1 MAIHRVSLKPGRW
14 RITGAGLIAIALGWL
29 LLTAGPASAQ
39 PGVAWSLTLG
49 GSGDDFAHAVI
60 ETSDGGFL
68 VAGETGSSGAG
79 GQDVWLVKLGPE
91 GGREWDRTFGGP
103 EDDVGYDVRQS
114 GDGGYIIAAETHS
127 FGAGSAAK
135 SDYWLI
141 KTDSM
146 GNMEWQ
152 RAFGNLELPGS
163 LDFATNDV
171 PQTVKQTADL
181 GYIIAGSTRDRR
193 QEDVWLVKT
202 DSSGEPEWSSQLG
215 GRGDDRAYEILQTG
229 DGGFVAAGKT
239 ESFGAGG
246 SDFWLVKTGPS
257 GETEWARTY
266 GGKYNDE
273 ARGLV
278 ATLDGGYA
286 LGGFSWSFG
295 AGLSDYW
302 LVKTDGA
309 GDLKWDRTF
318 GGVPRDAAHGL
329 EQAPDGGLVLAGW
342 SESFAGGDG
351 VWLVKTDL
359 FGNRR
364 WDKAYGGSSGARSVV
379 GTDGGGYVVAGW
391 TGPLEGVRDIWVM
404 RTAGEGPETQ
414 ERRGPV
420 AVLVN
425 EGNAPITA
433 AAVGFNA
440 PGSTGPNPFHFN
452 GLPLGDGNP
461 LPPGSLACTNPLE
474 GIESG
479 SRLITDQMRSLDRVF
494 IDELTSSL
502 ASLGV
507 IINSTR
513 FSFEFL
519 TGEFQTGEF
528 QTGESQTGES
538 QTDANEEERVA
549 GAYSIVSESP
559 CEPARASLGPPAPT
573 GLRATGSRTG
583 SGAVELAWTDRP
595 EAEVESYR
603 VYVSPNE
610 TGPYVR
616 TGPETLAS
624 RYTDTGLIDG
634 VPYYY
639 AVTAV
644 DSSGRETPMS
654 RVAKGTPLD
663 LTPPAPPSG
672 LTVLSLDRE
681 SGVAGLAWS
690 TSPEGDIRGY
700 KVYRSL
706 NEGPWTPITVVG
718 QGQVYTDR
726 TVPAEDQVTY
736 VVTAYDRAG
745 NESLQSNIAPPELD
759 FFGTIADVQ
768 PDGGVD
774 GSLVIDT
781 IRGRVQIRAD
791 AATSIQLPQNSDA
804 SLSDLAPG
812 DVVAVSLHSSMDRAL
827 ADVVRLISGVTVNR
841 HVSGVV
847 TYVSSTA
854 LVVRALGPSLETI
867 TFQLLPS
874 VQVNYHHGMTHLA
887 PGAFVIISVVADPGT
902 GAISPLAKEVNV
914 APVPRETSDGQQPPA
929 STVTSVIRGVFL
941 GIDSN
946 TGDMI
951 LSDTTVALDFD
962 TEIAEGLGAG
972 DEIRIEAIV
981 KPGGVVLARRVEKV
995 QVGPAPS
1002 EQMLLEGAF
1011 LGFGLSNN
1019 QWIVGGIPLTVDHR
1033 TLTDG
1038 LPEPGQSVR
1047 VKALLQADGR
1057 LLARETRIQPGRP
1070 GIEMEAHRL
1079 MMEGTLSPVSGDGDW
1094 RVSGLPLTVGPTTRL
1109 EGALSVGGRIA
1120 VEATYRGGRLLAQR
1134 VHSVEGGQTGG
1145 VKWVTV
1151 RGIVDAVQD
1160 GGPLVVN
1167 GVSVTLSLLTEMPFA
1182 PEAGDAVEIRALI
1195 NSSGDLIADQVNLQE
1210 GETGETR
1217 AYLVDVYGVIGGPK
1231 EDGGLTINGLPLSLS
1246 PLSQVGGG
1254 LEPGSNVRV
1263 LGVLQSAGEIL
1274 VREVLDQR
1282 RRIGL
1287 SETSARL
1294 RGLVPIVSYDSQDN
1308 VVSFVVAGIKVTMDD
1323 LTRSDVE
1330 PAAGTEVSVSS
1341 VVKDGVFLAV
1351 AIEPHAAGVDEQ
1363 SPAASLEG
1371 KVQSVDRDSEGV
1383 ATAIAIGGLKV
1394 TIGPESIVHGRLVA
1408 GIAVRLVISV
1418 SGGLATA
1425 AEVWSEDG
1433 GSDQEQLAK
1442 FKIEGHIE
1450 QVHRNEAGDVV
1461 GITVDGDE
1469 LTIEPLTVIQAPLAT
1484 GTPVVV
1490 EGVVHEGRL
1499 LAATIAPGTGEQP
1512 EE

>member
-1 MAIHRVSLKPGRW
+1 MAIHRISLKLGRLS
-14 RITGAGLIAIALGWL
+14 IGAAGLMALAVGWL

-39 PGVAWSLTLG
+39 PDVAWSLTLG

-103 EDDVGYDVRQS
+103 EDDVGYDVQQS

-146 GNMEWQ
+146 GHMEWQ
-152 RAFGNLELPGS
+152 RTFGNLELPGS
-163 LDFATNDV
+163 LDVATNDV

-181 GYIIAGSTRDRR
+181 GYIMAGFTRDRR

-359 FGNRR
+359 FGNLR
-364 WDKAYGGSSGARSVV
+364 WEKAYGGSSGARSVV
-379 GTDGGGYVVAGW
+379 RTDGGGYVVAGW

-404 RTAGEGPETQ
+404 RTSGDGPETQ

-425 EGNAPITA
+425 EGTAPITA

-452 GLPLGDGNP
+452 GLPLGNGNP

-502 ASLGV
+502 ESLGV
-507 IINSTR
+507 VINSSR

-519 TGEFQTGEF
+519 TGEFE
-528 QTGESQTGES
+528 
-538 QTDANEEERVA
+538 TDGSEEERVA

-559 CEPARASLGPPAPT
+559 CEPVRASLGPPAPT

-583 SGAVELAWTDRP
+583 SGAVELAWVDRQ
-595 EAEVESYR
+595 EAEAEGYR

-624 RYTDTGLIDG
+624 RYTDTGLING
-634 VPYYY
+634 VSYYY

-644 DSSGRETPMS
+644 DSAGRETPMS
-654 RVAKGTPLD
+654 RVVKGTPLD
-663 LTPPAPPSG
+663 LTPPAPPTG

-690 TSPEGDIRGY
+690 TSPEEDIRGY

-726 TVPAEDQVTY
+726 TVPAEGRVTY

-781 IRGRVQIRAD
+781 IRGRVQIRAN

-812 DVVAVSLHSSMDRAL
+812 DVVAVSLHSSMDGAL

-902 GAISPLAKEVNV
+902 GAISPLANEVNV

-951 LSDTTVALDFD
+951 LSDATVALDSD

-1002 EQMLLEGAF
+1002 EQMLLEGVF
-1011 LGFGLSNN
+1011 LGFGLSNS
-1019 QWIVGGIPLTVDHR
+1019 QWNVGGIRLTVDHR

-1038 LPEPGQSVR
+1038 LPEPGQPVR

-1070 GIEMEAHRL
+1070 GNEMEAHRL

-1094 RVSGLPLTVGPTTRL
+1094 RVSGSPLTVGPTTRL
-1109 EGALSVGGRIA
+1109 EGALSVGGRVA
-1120 VEATYRGGRLLAQR
+1120 VEATSQDGRLLAQR

-1151 RGIVDAVQD
+1151 RGTVDAVQD

-1167 GVSVTLSLLTEMPFA
+1167 GVSVALSLLTEMPFA
-1182 PEAGDAVEIRALI
+1182 PEVGDAVEIRALI
-1195 NSSGDLIADQVNLQE
+1195 NSSGALVADQVNLQE

-1217 AYLVDVYGVIGGPK
+1217 AYLVDVYGVIDGPK

-1263 LGVLQSAGEIL
+1263 LGVLQSTGEIL

-1294 RGLVPIVSYDSQDN
+1294 QGLVPIVSYDSQDN
-1308 VVSFVVAGIKVTMDD
+1308 IVSFVVAGIKVTMDD

-1330 PAAGTEVSVSS
+1330 LATGTEVSVSS

-1351 AIEPHAAGVDEQ
+1351 AIGPHAAGGDEQ

-1371 KVQSVDRDSEGV
+1371 TVQIVDRDSEGV

-1469 LTIEPLTVIQAPLAT
+1469 LTIEPLTVIQAALAP

-1499 LAATIAPGTGEQP
+1499 LAATIAPSTGEQP

>member
-1 MAIHRVSLKPGRW
+1 MAIHRISPKLGRLS
-14 RITGAGLIAIALGWL
+14 ICAAALMAIAMGWL

-79 GQDVWLVKLGPE
+79 GQDVWLVKLGSE

-103 EDDVGYDVRQS
+103 EDDVGYDVQQTD
-114 GDGGYIIAAETHS
+114 DGGYIIAAETHS
-127 FGAGSAAK
+127 FGARSAAK

-152 RAFGNLELPGS
+152 RTFGNLELPGS

-193 QEDVWLVKT
+193 QEDIWLVKT

-229 DGGFVAAGKT
+229 DGGFVAGGKT

-359 FGNRR
+359 FGNPR
-364 WDKAYGGSSGARSVV
+364 WEKAYGGSSGARSVV
-379 GTDGGGYVVAGW
+379 RTDGGGYVVAGW

-404 RTAGEGPETQ
+404 RTSGDGPETQ

-425 EGNAPITA
+425 EGTAPITA

-452 GLPLGDGNP
+452 GLPLGNGNP

-507 IINSTR
+507 VINSSR

-519 TGEFQTGEF
+519 TGEFQTDG
-528 QTGESQTGES
+528 
-538 QTDANEEERVA
+538 NEEERVA

-559 CEPARASLGPPAPT
+559 CEPARASFGLPAPA

-583 SGAVELAWTDRP
+583 SGTVELSWTDRQ
-595 EAEVESYR
+595 EAEVEGYR

-624 RYTDTGLIDG
+624 RYTDTGLING

-644 DSSGRETPMS
+644 DSAGRETPMS

-663 LTPPAPPSG
+663 LTSPAPPSG

-681 SGVAGLAWS
+681 SGVAELAWS
-690 TSPEGDIRGY
+690 TSAEEDIRGY

-768 PDGGVD
+768 PDGGGD

-827 ADVVRLISGVTVNR
+827 ADVIRLISGVTVNR

-847 TYVSSTA
+847 TYVSSTV

-951 LSDTTVALDFD
+951 LSDTTVALDSD

-1002 EQMLLEGAF
+1002 EQILLEGAF

-1019 QWIVGGIPLTVDHR
+1019 QWIVGGIRLTVDHR

-1057 LLARETRIQPGRP
+1057 LLARETRIQPGRAEN
-1070 GIEMEAHRL
+1070 EMETHRL
-1079 MMEGTLSPVSGDGDW
+1079 MMEGTLSPVSGDGNW

-1109 EGALSVGGRIA
+1109 EGALSVGGRVA
-1120 VEATYRGGRLLAQR
+1120 VEATSRGGRLLAQR

-1182 PEAGDAVEIRALI
+1182 PEVGDAVEIRALI
-1195 NSSGDLIADQVNLQE
+1195 NSSGDLVADQVNLQE

-1263 LGVLQSAGEIL
+1263 LGVLQSTGEIL

-1308 VVSFVVAGIKVTMDD
+1308 IVSFVVAGIKVTMDD

-1330 PAAGTEVSVSS
+1330 LAAGIGVSVSS

-1371 KVQSVDRDSEGV
+1371 TVQSVDRDSEGV
-1383 ATAIAIGGLKV
+1383 ATAITVGGLKV

-1450 QVHRNEAGDVV
+1450 QVHRNEAGDVA

-1469 LTIEPLTVIQAPLAT
+1469 LTIEPLTVIQAPLAA
-1484 GTPVVV
+1484 GTSVVV

-1499 LAATIAPGTGEQP
+1499 LAATITRSTGEEP

>member
-1 MAIHRVSLKPGRW
+1 MAIHRISLKLGRLS
-14 RITGAGLIAIALGWL
+14 IGAAGLMALAVGWL
-29 LLTAGPASAQ
+29 LLTAGLASAQ
-39 PGVAWSLTLG
+39 PDVAWSLTLG

-103 EDDVGYDVRQS
+103 EDDVGYDVQQS

-146 GNMEWQ
+146 GHMEWQ
-152 RAFGNLELPGS
+152 RTFGNLELAGS

-181 GYIIAGSTRDRR
+181 GYIMAGFTRDRR

-379 GTDGGGYVVAGW
+379 RTDGGGYVVAGW

-404 RTAGEGPETQ
+404 RTSGDGPETP

-425 EGNAPITA
+425 EGTAPITA

-452 GLPLGDGNP
+452 GLPLGNGNP
-461 LPPGSLACTNPLE
+461 LPTGSLACTNPLE

-502 ASLGV
+502 ESLGV
-507 IINSTR
+507 VINSSR

-519 TGEFQTGEF
+519 TGEFE
-528 QTGESQTGES
+528 
-538 QTDANEEERVA
+538 TDGSEEERVA

-559 CEPARASLGPPAPT
+559 CEPVRASLGPPAPT

-583 SGAVELAWTDRP
+583 SGAVELAWADRQ
-595 EAEVESYR
+595 EAEAEGYR

-624 RYTDTGLIDG
+624 RYTDTGLING
-634 VPYYY
+634 VSYYY

-644 DSSGRETPMS
+644 DSAGRETPMS

-663 LTPPAPPSG
+663 LTPPAPPTG

-690 TSPEGDIRGY
+690 TSPEEDIRGY

-726 TVPAEDQVTY
+726 TVPAEGRVTY

-768 PDGGVD
+768 PDGGAD

-951 LSDTTVALDFD
+951 LSDSTVALDSD

-1002 EQMLLEGAF
+1002 EQMLLEGVF
-1011 LGFGLSNN
+1011 LRFGLSSG
-1019 QWIVGGIPLTVDHR
+1019 QWNVGGIRLTVDHR

-1038 LPEPGQSVR
+1038 LPESGQPVR

-1057 LLARETRIQPGRP
+1057 LLARETRIQPDRP
-1070 GIEMEAHRL
+1070 ENEMEAHRL

-1094 RVSGLPLTVGPTTRL
+1094 RVSGLPLVVGPTTRL
-1109 EGALSVGGRIA
+1109 EGAVSVGGRVA
-1120 VEATYRGGRLLAQR
+1120 VEATSQDGRLLAQR

-1151 RGIVDAVQD
+1151 RGTVDAVQD

-1182 PEAGDAVEIRALI
+1182 PEVGDAVEIRALI
-1195 NSSGDLIADQVNLQE
+1195 NSSGALVADQVNLQE

-1263 LGVLQSAGEIL
+1263 LGVLQSTGEIL

-1294 RGLVPIVSYDSQDN
+1294 QGLVPIVSYDSQDN
-1308 VVSFVVAGIKVTMDD
+1308 IVSFVVAGIKVTMDD

-1330 PAAGTEVSVSS
+1330 LATGTEVSVSS

-1371 KVQSVDRDSEGV
+1371 TVQIVDRDSEGV

-1469 LTIEPLTVIQAPLAT
+1469 LTIEPLTVIQAALAP

-1490 EGVVHEGRL
+1490 EGVVHEGGL
-1499 LAATIAPGTGEQP
+1499 LAATIAPSTGEQP

>member
-1 MAIHRVSLKPGRW
+1 MAIHRISLKLGRLS
-14 RITGAGLIAIALGWL
+14 ICAAGLMALAVGWL
-29 LLTAGPASAQ
+29 LLTAGLASAQ
-39 PGVAWSLTLG
+39 PDVAWSLTLG

-103 EDDVGYDVRQS
+103 EDDVGYDVQQS

-141 KTDSM
+141 KTDSI
-146 GNMEWQ
+146 GHMEWQ
-152 RAFGNLELPGS
+152 RTFGNLELPGS
-163 LDFATNDV
+163 LDVATNDV

-181 GYIIAGSTRDRR
+181 GYIIAGFTRDRR

-359 FGNRR
+359 FGNLR
-364 WDKAYGGSSGARSVV
+364 WEKAYGGSSGARSVV
-379 GTDGGGYVVAGW
+379 RTDGGGYVVAGW

-404 RTAGEGPETQ
+404 RTSGDGPETP

-425 EGNAPITA
+425 EGTAPITA

-452 GLPLGDGNP
+452 GLPLGNGNP

-507 IINSTR
+507 VINSSR

-519 TGEFQTGEF
+519 TGEFQTDGN
-528 QTGESQTGES
+528 
-538 QTDANEEERVA
+538 DEERVA

-583 SGAVELAWTDRP
+583 SGAVELAWVDRQ
-595 EAEVESYR
+595 EAEAEGYR

-624 RYTDTGLIDG
+624 RYTDTGLING
-634 VPYYY
+634 VSYYY

-644 DSSGRETPMS
+644 DSAGRETPMS
-654 RVAKGTPLD
+654 RVVKGTPLD
-663 LTPPAPPSG
+663 LTPPAPPTG

-690 TSPEGDIRGY
+690 TSPEEDIRGY

-726 TVPAEDQVTY
+726 TVPAEGRVTY

-781 IRGRVQIRAD
+781 IRGRVQIRAN

-812 DVVAVSLHSSMDRAL
+812 DVVAVSLHSSMDGAL

-902 GAISPLAKEVNV
+902 GTISPLAKEVNV

-951 LSDTTVALDFD
+951 LSDATVALDSD

-1002 EQMLLEGAF
+1002 EQMLLEGVF
-1011 LGFGLSNN
+1011 LGFGLSNS
-1019 QWIVGGIPLTVDHR
+1019 QWNVGGIRLTVDHR

-1038 LPEPGQSVR
+1038 LPEPGQPVR

-1070 GIEMEAHRL
+1070 GNEMEAHRL

-1094 RVSGLPLTVGPTTRL
+1094 RVSGLPLVVGPTTRL
-1109 EGALSVGGRIA
+1109 EGAVSVGGRVA
-1120 VEATYRGGRLLAQR
+1120 VEATFRDGRLLAQR

-1151 RGIVDAVQD
+1151 RGIVDAAQD

-1167 GVSVTLSLLTEMPFA
+1167 GVSVALSLLTEMPFA
-1182 PEAGDAVEIRALI
+1182 PEVGDAVEIRALI
-1195 NSSGDLIADQVNLQE
+1195 NSSGALVADQVNLQE

-1217 AYLVDVYGVIGGPK
+1217 AYLVDVYGVIDGPK

-1263 LGVLQSAGEIL
+1263 LGVLQSTGEIL

-1294 RGLVPIVSYDSQDN
+1294 QGLVPIVSYDSQDN
-1308 VVSFVVAGIKVTMDD
+1308 IVSFVVAGIKVTMDD

-1330 PAAGTEVSVSS
+1330 LATGTEVSVSS

-1351 AIEPHAAGVDEQ
+1351 AIGPHAAGVDEQ

-1371 KVQSVDRDSEGV
+1371 TVQIVDRDSEGV

-1469 LTIEPLTVIQAPLAT
+1469 LTIEPLTVIQTALAP

-1490 EGVVHEGRL
+1490 EGVVHEGSL
-1499 LAATIAPGTGEQP
+1499 LAATVTHSTGEQP

>member
-1 MAIHRVSLKPGRW
+1 MAIHRISLKPGRLS
-14 RITGAGLIAIALGWL
+14 ICAAGLLAIAVGWL
-29 LLTAGPASAQ
+29 LLTAAPASAQ

-49 GSGDDFAHAVI
+49 GIGDDFAHAVI

-68 VAGETGSSGAG
+68 VAGETGSWGAG
-79 GQDVWLVKLGPE
+79 GQDVWLIKLGPD
-91 GGREWDRTFGGP
+91 GDREWDRTFGGP
-103 EDDVGYDVRQS
+103 EDDVGYDVQQT

-141 KTDSM
+141 KTDSV
-146 GNMEWQ
+146 GHMEWQ
-152 RAFGNLELPGS
+152 RTFGNLELPGS

-171 PQTVKQTADL
+171 PHTVRQTADL
-181 GYIIAGSTRDRR
+181 GYILAGSTRDRR

-202 DSSGEPEWSSQLG
+202 DSAGEPEWSSQLG
-215 GRGDDRAYEILQTG
+215 GRGDDRAYEILETG
-229 DGGFVAAGKT
+229 DGGFAAAGKT

-278 ATLDGGYA
+278 ATLDGGFA

-309 GDLKWDRTF
+309 GNLNWDRTF

-342 SESFAGGDG
+342 SESSAGGDG

-364 WDKAYGGSSGARSVV
+364 WDKAYGGSSGARSVER
-379 GTDGGGYVVAGW
+379 TDVGGYVVAGW

-404 RTAGEGPETQ
+404 RTSGDGPETE

-433 AAVGFNA
+433 AALGFNA
-440 PGSTGPNPFHFN
+440 PGSTGPNPFHFE
-452 GLPLGDGNP
+452 GLPLGNDNP

-494 IDELTSSL
+494 IDELSSSL
-502 ASLGV
+502 AFLGV
-507 IINSTR
+507 VINSSR
-513 FSFEFL
+513 FSFEFH
-519 TGEFQTGEF
+519 TGEFRADG
-528 QTGESQTGES
+528 
-538 QTDANEEERVA
+538 NEEERVA

-559 CEPARASLGPPAPT
+559 CEPARTFFGPPAPT

-583 SGAVELAWTDRP
+583 SGTVELAWTDRQD
-595 EAEVESYR
+595 AAGYM
-603 VYVSPNE
+603 VYVSLNE

-624 RYTDTGLIDG
+624 RYTDTGLTNG
-634 VPYYY
+634 VTYYY

-644 DSSGRETPMS
+644 DSAGQETPMS
-654 RVAKGTPLD
+654 RAAKGTPLD

-672 LTVLSLDRE
+672 LAVLSLDQE
-681 SGVAGLAWS
+681 SGVADLAWS
-690 TSPEGDIRGY
+690 TSPEEDIRGY

-706 NEGPWTPITVVG
+706 DEGPWTPITVVG

-726 TVPAEDQVTY
+726 TVPAEGQVTY

-759 FFGTIADVQ
+759 FFGTIADVHLEG
-768 PDGGVD
+768 DAD

-781 IRGRVQIRAD
+781 VRGRVQIRAD
-791 AATSIQLPQNSDA
+791 AATSIQLPQTSDA

-812 DVVAVSLHSSMDRAL
+812 DVVAVSLHSSIDRAV

-854 LVVRALGPSLETI
+854 LVVRALGPSPETI

-941 GIDSN
+941 GIDAN

-951 LSDTTVALDFD
+951 LSDTTVALDSD
-962 TEIAEGLGAG
+962 TEIAEGLVAG

-981 KPGGVVLARRVEKV
+981 KPGGVVLARRVERV
-995 QVGPAPS
+995 PVGPAPS
-1002 EQMLLEGAF
+1002 EQILLEGPF
-1011 LGFGLSNN
+1011 LGFGLSSN
-1019 QWIVGGIPLTVDHR
+1019 QWIVGGIRLTVDHR

-1038 LPEPGQSVR
+1038 VPEPGQPVR

-1057 LLARETRIQPGRP
+1057 LLARETRIQPGRS
-1070 GIEMEAHRL
+1070 GNETDAHRL
-1079 MMEGTLSPVSGDGDW
+1079 MMEGTLSPVSGDGYW
-1094 RVSGLPLTVGPTTRL
+1094 GVSGLQLAVGPTTRL
-1109 EGALSVGGRIA
+1109 GGALSVGGRVA
-1120 VEATYRGGRLLAQR
+1120 VEATSQDGRLLAQK
-1134 VHSVEGGQTGG
+1134 VHSIEGGQTGG

-1151 RGIVDAVQD
+1151 RGIVDAVPD
-1160 GGPLVVN
+1160 GRSLVVN

-1182 PEAGDAVEIRALI
+1182 PEVGDAVEIRALI
-1195 NSSGDLIADQVNLQE
+1195 NPSGDLVADQVNLQE

-1217 AYLVDVYGVIGGPK
+1217 AYLVDVYGVIGGPE

-1263 LGVLQSAGEIL
+1263 LGVLQSTGEIL

-1287 SETSARL
+1287 AETSARL
-1294 RGLVPIVSYDSQDN
+1294 RGLVPIVSYDSHDN
-1308 VVSFVVAGIKVTMDD
+1308 VVGFVVTGINVTMDD
-1323 LTRSDVE
+1323 LTRYDAE
-1330 PAAGTEVSVSS
+1330 PAPGSEVNVSC
-1341 VVKDGVFLAV
+1341 VVKDGVFLAIAV
-1351 AIEPHAAGVDEQ
+1351 EPHAAGVDEE
-1363 SPAASLEG
+1363 SPAASLKG
-1371 KVQSVDRDSEGV
+1371 TVQSVDRDSDGV
-1383 ATAIAIGGLKV
+1383 ATAITVGGLKV

-1425 AEVWSEDG
+1425 GEVWSEDG
-1433 GSDQEQLAK
+1433 GSDQAQLAK

-1461 GITVDGDE
+1461 RITVDGDE
-1469 LTIEPLTVIQAPLAT
+1469 ITVEPLTVIQAPLAA
-1484 GTPVVV
+1484 GTAVVV
-1490 EGVVHEGRL
+1490 DGVVHDGGL
-1499 LAATIAPGTGEQP
+1499 LAGTITRSTGEQP

>member
-1 MAIHRVSLKPGRW
+1 MAIHRISLKLGRLS
-14 RITGAGLIAIALGWL
+14 IGAAGLMALAVGWL
-29 LLTAGPASAQ
+29 LLTAGLASAQ
-39 PGVAWSLTLG
+39 PDVAWSLTLG

-103 EDDVGYDVRQS
+103 EDDVGYDVQQS

-146 GNMEWQ
+146 GHMEWQ
-152 RAFGNLELPGS
+152 RTFGNLELPGS
-163 LDFATNDV
+163 LDVATNDV

-181 GYIIAGSTRDRR
+181 GYIMAGFTRDRR

-359 FGNRR
+359 FGNLR
-364 WDKAYGGSSGARSVV
+364 WEKAYGGSSGARSVV
-379 GTDGGGYVVAGW
+379 RTDGGGYVVAGW

-404 RTAGEGPETQ
+404 RTSGDGPETQ

-425 EGNAPITA
+425 EGTAPITA

-452 GLPLGDGNP
+452 GLPLGNGNP

-507 IINSTR
+507 VINSSR

-519 TGEFQTGEF
+519 TGEFQTDGN
-528 QTGESQTGES
+528 
-538 QTDANEEERVA
+538 DEERVA

-583 SGAVELAWTDRP
+583 SGAVELAWVDRQ
-595 EAEVESYR
+595 EAEAEGYR

-624 RYTDTGLIDG
+624 RYTDTGLING
-634 VPYYY
+634 VSYYY

-644 DSSGRETPMS
+644 DSAGRETPMS
-654 RVAKGTPLD
+654 RVVKGTPLD
-663 LTPPAPPSG
+663 LTPPAPPTG

-690 TSPEGDIRGY
+690 TSPEEDIRGY

-726 TVPAEDQVTY
+726 TVPAEGRVTY

-781 IRGRVQIRAD
+781 IRGRVQIRAN

-812 DVVAVSLHSSMDRAL
+812 DVVAVSLHSSMDGAL

-902 GAISPLAKEVNV
+902 GAISPLANEVNV

-951 LSDTTVALDFD
+951 LSDATVALDSD

-1002 EQMLLEGAF
+1002 EQMLLEGVF
-1011 LGFGLSNN
+1011 LGFGLSNS
-1019 QWIVGGIPLTVDHR
+1019 QWNVGGIRLTVDHR

-1038 LPEPGQSVR
+1038 LPEPGQPVR

-1070 GIEMEAHRL
+1070 GNEMEAHRL

-1094 RVSGLPLTVGPTTRL
+1094 RVSGSPLTVGPTTRL
-1109 EGALSVGGRIA
+1109 EGALSVGGRVA
-1120 VEATYRGGRLLAQR
+1120 VEATSQDGRLLAQR

-1151 RGIVDAVQD
+1151 RGIVDAAQD

-1167 GVSVTLSLLTEMPFA
+1167 GVSVALSLLTEMPFA
-1182 PEAGDAVEIRALI
+1182 PEVGDAVEIRALI
-1195 NSSGDLIADQVNLQE
+1195 NSSGALVADQVNLQE

-1217 AYLVDVYGVIGGPK
+1217 AYLVDVYGVIDGPK

-1263 LGVLQSAGEIL
+1263 LGVLQSTGEIL

-1294 RGLVPIVSYDSQDN
+1294 QGLVPIVSYDSQGN
-1308 VVSFVVAGIKVTMDD
+1308 IVSFVVAGIKVTMDD

-1330 PAAGTEVSVSS
+1330 LATGTEVSVSS

-1351 AIEPHAAGVDEQ
+1351 AIGPHAAGGDEQ

-1371 KVQSVDRDSEGV
+1371 TVQIVDRDSEGV

-1469 LTIEPLTVIQAPLAT
+1469 LTIEPLTVIQAALAP

-1499 LAATIAPGTGEQP
+1499 LAATIAPSTGEQP

>member
-1 MAIHRVSLKPGRW
+1 MAIHRISLKLGRLS
-14 RITGAGLIAIALGWL
+14 IGAAGLMALAVGWL
-29 LLTAGPASAQ
+29 LLTAGLASAQ
-39 PGVAWSLTLG
+39 PDVAWSLTLG

-103 EDDVGYDVRQS
+103 EDDVGYDVQQS

-146 GNMEWQ
+146 GHMEWQ
-152 RAFGNLELPGS
+152 RTFGNLELAGA

-181 GYIIAGSTRDRR
+181 GYIIAGFTRDRR

-379 GTDGGGYVVAGW
+379 RTDGGGYVVAGW

-404 RTAGEGPETQ
+404 RTSGDGPETP

-425 EGNAPITA
+425 EGTAPITA

-452 GLPLGDGNP
+452 GLPLGNGNP
-461 LPPGSLACTNPLE
+461 LPTGSLACTNPLE

-502 ASLGV
+502 ESLGV
-507 IINSTR
+507 VINSSR

-519 TGEFQTGEF
+519 TGEFE
-528 QTGESQTGES
+528 
-538 QTDANEEERVA
+538 TDGNEEERVA

-559 CEPARASLGPPAPT
+559 CEPVRASIGPPAPT

-583 SGAVELAWTDRP
+583 SGAVELAWVDRQ
-595 EAEVESYR
+595 EAEAEGYR
-603 VYVSPNE
+603 IYVSPNE

-624 RYTDTGLIDG
+624 RYTDTGLING
-634 VPYYY
+634 VSYYY

-644 DSSGRETPMS
+644 DSAGRETPMS

-663 LTPPAPPSG
+663 LTPPAPPTG

-690 TSPEGDIRGY
+690 TSPEEDIRGY

-726 TVPAEDQVTY
+726 TVPAEGRVTY

-812 DVVAVSLHSSMDRAL
+812 DVVAVSLHSSMDPAI
-827 ADVVRLISGVTVNR
+827 ADVVRLISGMTVNR

-902 GAISPLAKEVNV
+902 GVISPLAKEVNV
-914 APVPRETSDGQQPPA
+914 APVPRETSDGQRPPA

-951 LSDTTVALDFD
+951 LSGTNIALDPD

-981 KPGGVVLARRVEKV
+981 KPGGVVLARRVERV

-1002 EQMLLEGAF
+1002 EQTLLEGLF
-1011 LGFGLSNN
+1011 QRFGLSSG
-1019 QWIVGGIPLTVDHR
+1019 QWIVGGVRLTVDHR

-1038 LPEPGQSVR
+1038 LPEPGQPVR

-1057 LLARETRIQPGRP
+1057 LLARETRIQSGRP
-1070 GIEMEAHRL
+1070 GNGMDPNRL

-1094 RVSGLPLTVGPTTRL
+1094 TVSGLPLIVGPTTRL
-1109 EGALSVGGRIA
+1109 GGAVSVGGRVA
-1120 VEATYRGGRLLAQR
+1120 VEATSQDGRLLAQK

-1182 PEAGDAVEIRALI
+1182 PEVGDAVEIRALI
-1195 NSSGDLIADQVNLQE
+1195 NSSGALVADQVNLQE

-1217 AYLVDVYGVIGGPK
+1217 AYLVDIYGVIDGAV
-1231 EDGGLTINGLPLSLS
+1231 DGGSEQDEGLRINGLPLSLS
-1246 PLSQVGGG
+1246 PLSQIGGG

-1263 LGVLQSAGEIL
+1263 LGVLQSTGEIL

-1287 SETSARL
+1287 TETSARL
-1294 RGLVPIVSYDSQDN
+1294 RGLVPIVSYDSQGN

-1330 PAAGTEVSVSS
+1330 LAPGSEVNVLS
-1341 VVKDGVFLAV
+1341 VVKDGVFLAAAV
-1351 AIEPHAAGVDEQ
+1351 EPHAAGVDEE

-1371 KVQSVDRDSEGV
+1371 TVQSVDRDSEGI

-1469 LTIEPLTVIQAPLAT
+1469 LTIEPLTVIQAALAP
-1484 GTPVVV
+1484 GTPVVA

-1499 LAATIAPGTGEQP
+1499 LAATITHNTGEQP